1 MAHSLVDSVV
11 PLQGNLG
18 TKEDQEEDQEEHY
31 KMTGPGSQVLASI
44 DIEMV
49 DSHLGHQFHN
59 TRKLH
64 RTSYYRRPLLHSM
77 MN

>member
-49 DSHLGHQFHN
+49 DSHLGH
-59 TRKLH
+59 
-64 RTSYYRRPLLHSM
+64 
-77 MN
+77 